1 MACIRVYFNYGV
13 LGNEH
18 DSTGRSFAE
27 PQLSWPMWCTA
38 AKRYAKTMQFLCVLL
53 VPGSLSQCATRVL
66 VPETLDC
73 DHWS

>member
-1 MACIRVYFNYGV
+1 MIYMLGV

-53 VPGSLSQCATRVL
+53 VPGSLS
-66 VPETLDC
+66 
-73 DHWS
+73 